1 MTDALTHLKHLV
13 AFDTRN
19 PPRDVKAIGALLEY
33 SSSFLEASGFTCEQ
47 RNLGDGCMWLRAL
60 RGTPGATTRA
70 PLVNVHIDTV
80 PADEGWG
87 PRDPHQLEV
96 TRGSAGVPVAVGL
109 GACDIKG
116 ALAAFL
122 AAAEDTRGDVELL
135 LTSDEEAG
143 SSRCVR
149 TYCRENEDT
158 LRNRATLVAEPTR
171 CKAVLAH
178 RGIATAVGTFTGH
191 AGHASQARAFED
203 SAVHEA
209 VRWSARALAA
219 AEVSRQG
226 GPSSDVRLNIGRI
239 EGGTKANMIASSALV
254 RFGVRPHGSPSDVA
268 DAMCGLAADSA
279 RVTWERG
286 YLAPALIESAATRAL
301 AAAHGL
307 GVSEPVDFFT
317 EAALFAE
324 GGAHAIVVGPGDIA
338 QAHTAGEWVELSQ
351 LDEAERIYRRV
362 LGGAA

>member
-1 MTDALTHLKHLV
+1 MSDVLTHLKHLV

-19 PPRDVKAIGALLEY
+19 PPRDVKGIGALFEY
-33 SSSFLEASGFTCEQ
+33 SSSLLEASGFMCEQ

-60 RGTPGATTRA
+60 RGSADARA
-70 PLVNVHIDTV
+70 NAPIVNVHVDTV

-87 PRDPHQLEV
+87 GHDPHVLV
-96 TRGSAGVPVAVGL
+96 VGDCDDGSRVAVGL

-116 ALAAFL
+116 ALAALL
-122 AAAEDTRGDVELL
+122 AAAERTSGAVELL

-149 TYCRENEDT
+149 TYCAEAGDAMNG
-158 LRNRATLVAEPTR
+158 RAVLVAEPTR

-178 RGIATAVGTFTGH
+178 RGIATALGTFSGI
-191 AGHASQARAFED
+191 AGHASQARAFDD

-209 VRWSARALAA
+209 VVWSARALAA
-219 AEVSRQG
+219 AEATRGS
-226 GPSSDVRLNIGRI
+226 PATDVRLNIGRV

-254 RFGVRPHGSPSDVA
+254 RFGVRPHGSPADVVT
-268 DAMCGLAADSA
+268 AMCALAPDAA

-286 YLAPALIESAATRAL
+286 YLAPALIESSGTRAL
-301 AAAHGL
+301 AATHRLA
-307 GVSEPVDFFT
+307 VSEPVDFFT

-324 GGAHAIVVGPGDIA
+324 AGAHAIVVGPGDIA

-351 LDEAERIYRRV
+351 LEEAVRVYERV